1 MYIVDGETRDL
12 WVLDTAKATLERL
25 KNLSTSHPDA
35 LKAKEHYKTDMKHYA
50 SMVLKA
56 LRSLKEEY

>member
-12 WVLDTAKATLERL
+12 WVLDTARATLERL
-25 KNLSTSHPDA
+25 KALTDSNPDA
-35 LKAKEHYKTDMKHYA
+35 LKAKEHYRTETKHYA

-56 LRSLKEEY
+56 LRSLQEEY